1 MRTIQEIKKSMTDEI
16 MHDSNLVVAL
26 GLDTS
31 RSWEEQTSSV
41 SIINLLLYVVAAAHH
56 IMERIFDSFK
66 VEVEERIAA
75 AYPGS
80 ISWMWNRAME
90 FQYDENANAYFLE
103 NGVYEHVDTSKQI
116 IKYVAVIE
124 EYNTV
129 QIKVSGENYKALTP
143 EQLGSFEAYMN
154 ALKFAGVKLA
164 VSSLDSDDLTLKL
177 RIWRNRLTMPKDDE
191 AKKAI
196 ETAVVGYLNNIRYGG
211 RFNKTRLMDAVQ
223 MIQGVE
229 DVTIESCVF
238 EAHDSATTTT
248 ELNVQNYSPI
258 AGHINLKELEV
269 TYE

>member
-1 MRTIQEIKKSMTDEI
+1 MRTIQEIKKSMTDQVLRNET
-16 MHDSNLVVAL
+16 LTAAL
-26 GLDTS
+26 GLDKS
-31 RSWEEQTSSV
+31 ISWEEQTSSV
-41 SIINLLLYVVAAAHH
+41 SILNMLIYIVAVGHY
-56 IMERIFDSFK
+56 ILESMFDNFK
-66 VEVEERIAA
+66 SEVEERIAA

-80 ISWMWNRAME
+80 ISWLWNRAME
-90 FQYDENANAYFLE
+90 FQDDNDMNAYFLE
-103 NGVYEHVDTSKQI
+103 NGAYQNVDASKRI
-116 IKYVAVIE
+116 IKYASVIE

-129 QIKVSGENYKALTP
+129 VIKVSGENYQPLTE
-143 EQLGSFEAYMN
+143 EQKTSFEAYMN
-154 ALKFAGVKLA
+154 TLKFAGVKLSI
-164 VSSLDSDDLTLKL
+164 SSMRSDDLKLKL
-177 RIWRNRLTMPKDDE
+177 HVWRNKLVMPGEDDE
-191 AKKAI
+191 TIRTAI
-196 ETAVVGYLNNIRYGG
+196 ANYLDNIRYGG